1 VQGVLTILLNSPSNM
16 KKNKTKRSAYLAWL
30 GVILCSLAIFSTV
43 PIARSVQ
50 RYVSNRWGRQLF
62 GYFVLIVLAIGCISL
77 LYYLLFKLRIRSF
90 SKYAWLILITCLY
103 VYFTLQLWQKA
114 EEAIHFLEYG
124 LLSLFVF
131 RALSFHIRDRSIYFT
146 AALICLL
153 IGTFDEIIQWMV
165 PERFWDFRDVWLN
178 GLSGGLFQLAIWK
191 VIKPKIISEKMSLR
205 SLRKL
210 SAVFAACLLLL
221 GLCASNTPHRVGV
234 YANLIPGLSFLQR
247 EEMSEFGYKHKD
259 PEIGQFYSRLS
270 VKSLRKID
278 SRENK
283 ENSRILNRNRK
294 TEYRKFLQ
302 QYNPHSNPFL
312 HELRVH
318 LFRRDTYF
326 QKAKEEERE
335 RPKKESYFI
344 AYKENVILQKYFTQT
359 TKNSP
364 YWWSEERVDSIKRN
378 IDTHETYT
386 SAVSAGLFTTF
397 TEGTQWIVIFI
408 VLLLLTFLNIYLSH
422 RSSRVGKPEIQ

>member
-1 VQGVLTILLNSPSNM
+1 M
-16 KKNKTKRSAYLAWL
+16 KKNKTKKSAYLAWL
-30 GVILCSLAIFSTV
+30 LVILCSLAIFSTV
-43 PIARSVQ
+43 PIARSIQ
-50 RYVSNRWGRQLF
+50 RYVSDRWGRQLF
-62 GYFVLIVLAIGCISL
+62 GYFVLIVLAIGCVSL
-77 LYYLLFKLRIRSF
+77 LYYLFIYLRIRSF
-90 SKYAWLILITCLY
+90 SKYAWLILITCIY

-124 LLSLFVF
+124 LLSFFVF
-131 RALSFHIRDRSIYFT
+131 KALSIHIRDRSIYFT

-153 IGTFDEIIQWMV
+153 IGIFDEIIQWMV

-178 GLSGGLFQLAIWK
+178 GLSGGLLQLAIWK
-191 VIKPKIISEKMSLR
+191 VIKPNIISEKMSLR

-210 SAVFAACLLLL
+210 SAVFAACLLFL
-221 GLCASNTPHRVGV
+221 GLCASNTPHHVGA
-234 YANLIPGLSFLQR
+234 YTNLIPGLSFLQR
-247 EEMSEFGYKHKD
+247 EAMSEFGYKHKD
-259 PEIGQFYSRLS
+259 PDVGQFYSRLS
-270 VKSLRKID
+270 VKSLREID

-302 QYNPHSNPFL
+302 KYNPYSNPFL

-364 YWWSEERVDSIKRN
+364 YWWDDKRVDSIKKN
-378 IDTHETYT
+378 ADTHKTYT
-386 SAVSAGLFTTF
+386 SPVSAGLFTTF
-397 TEGTQWIVIFI
+397 TGETLWFVII
-408 VLLLLTFLNIYLSH
+408 TILLLLVSLNVFLSL
-422 RSSRVGKPEIQ
+422 RSQRDGKPKFL